1 MKKLLTKFASSF
13 AALLSDSTI
22 LDVDGKAEGIRDAM
36 LEAMAPHMNFD
47 DVTMPGVWTRTV
59 KATDIQALWYLR
71 NDVLAFLAENV
82 GEPSARSDMHQITE
96 MFRGA
101 MPDSHMPRQR
111 KIIR

>member
-22 LDVDGKAEGIRDAM
+22 LDVDGKAEDIRDAM

-59 KATDIQALWYLR
+59 KATDIQSLWYMR
-71 NDVLAFLAENV
+71 SDVLAFLAEQV
-82 GEPSARSDMHQITE
+82 GEPTARTMLNQITE

-101 MPDSHMPRQR
+101 MPDSHMPRPR
-111 KIIR
+111 KIVR